1 MEAIRI
7 WIITQLFVY
16 GCKEERMGIRRC
28 ENGHYYD
35 DEKFFR
41 CPYCGINID
50 LEDEIDSDQDKTVA
64 IADINYSED
73 DDDRTI
79 MAEGKEEKRYFVT
92 GWLVC
97 VDGAEKGRD
106 YRLHMGFNR
115 IGRSYQMDICLEDD
129 LAITRDNHCSV
140 IYDDKNGQ
148 FLVKPSVGTVTY
160 LNGNYIYVFLT
171 IFLYLLKCPQSL
183 ILSALRAFCFC
194 GKPHISRSI
203 FLYFRYQAWLKSW

>member
-50 LEDEIDSDQDKTVA
+50 LEDEKDSDQDKTVA

-160 LNGNYIYVFLT
+160 LNGNIL
-171 IFLYLLKCPQSL
+171 
-183 ILSALRAFCFC
+183 LSAEIIKTGDRIRVGQSTLELVAFCN
-194 GKPHISRSI
+194 GEKK
-203 FLYFRYQAWLKSW
+203 W

>member
-7 WIITQLFVY
+7 LIITQLFVY

-160 LNGNYIYVFLT
+160 LNGNIL
-171 IFLYLLKCPQSL
+171 
-183 ILSALRAFCFC
+183 LSAEIIKTGDRIRVGQSTLELVAFCN
-194 GKPHISRSI
+194 GEKK
-203 FLYFRYQAWLKSW
+203 W

>member
-106 YRLHMGFNR
+106 YRLHMGFN
-115 IGRSYQMDICLEDD
+115 L
-129 LAITRDNHCSV
+129 
-140 IYDDKNGQ
+140 
-148 FLVKPSVGTVTY
+148 
-160 LNGNYIYVFLT
+160 
-171 IFLYLLKCPQSL
+171 SL
-183 ILSALRAFCFC
+183 I
-194 GKPHISRSI
+194 HI
-203 FLYFRYQAWLKSW
+203 

>member
-160 LNGNYIYVFLT
+160 LNGNIL
-171 IFLYLLKCPQSL
+171 
-183 ILSALRAFCFC
+183 LSAEIIKTGDIILVGQSTLELVAFCN
-194 GKPHISRSI
+194 GEKK
-203 FLYFRYQAWLKSW
+203 W

>member
-50 LEDEIDSDQDKTVA
+50 LKDEIDSDQDKTVA

-160 LNGNYIYVFLT
+160 LNGNIL
-171 IFLYLLKCPQSL
+171 
-183 ILSALRAFCFC
+183 LSAEIIKTGDRIRVGQSTLELVAFCN
-194 GKPHISRSI
+194 GEKK
-203 FLYFRYQAWLKSW
+203 W

>member
-16 GCKEERMGIRRC
+16 GCKEERMWIRRC

-160 LNGNYIYVFLT
+160 LNGNIL
-171 IFLYLLKCPQSL
+171 
-183 ILSALRAFCFC
+183 LSAEIIKTGDRIRVGQSTLELVAFCN
-194 GKPHISRSI
+194 GEKK
-203 FLYFRYQAWLKSW
+203 W

>member
-129 LAITRDNHCSV
+129 PAITRDNHCSV

-160 LNGNYIYVFLT
+160 LNGNIL
-171 IFLYLLKCPQSL
+171 
-183 ILSALRAFCFC
+183 LSAEIIKTGDRIRVGQSTLELVAFCN
-194 GKPHISRSI
+194 GEKK
-203 FLYFRYQAWLKSW
+203 W

>member
-28 ENGHYYD
+28 ENGYYD

-160 LNGNYIYVFLT
+160 LNGNIL
-171 IFLYLLKCPQSL
+171 
-183 ILSALRAFCFC
+183 LSAEIIKTGDRIRVGQSTLELVAFCN
-194 GKPHISRSI
+194 GEKK
-203 FLYFRYQAWLKSW
+203 W

>member
-64 IADINYSED
+64 IADIKYSED

-160 LNGNYIYVFLT
+160 LNGNIL
-171 IFLYLLKCPQSL
+171 
-183 ILSALRAFCFC
+183 LSAEIIKTGDRIRVGQSTLELVAFCN
-194 GKPHISRSI
+194 GEKK
-203 FLYFRYQAWLKSW
+203 W

>member
-73 DDDRTI
+73 DDYRTI

-160 LNGNYIYVFLT
+160 LNGNIL
-171 IFLYLLKCPQSL
+171 
-183 ILSALRAFCFC
+183 LSAEIIKTGDRIRVGQSTLELVAFCN
-194 GKPHISRSI
+194 GEKK
-203 FLYFRYQAWLKSW
+203 W

>member
-106 YRLHMGFNR
+106 YTLHMGFNR
-115 IGRSYQMDICLEDD
+115 IGRSYQMDI
-129 LAITRDNHCSV
+129 
-140 IYDDKNGQ
+140 
-148 FLVKPSVGTVTY
+148 
-160 LNGNYIYVFLT
+160 
-171 IFLYLLKCPQSL
+171 
-183 ILSALRAFCFC
+183 
-194 GKPHISRSI
+194 
-203 FLYFRYQAWLKSW
+203 

>member
-106 YRLHMGFNR
+106 YRLHMWFNR

-129 LAITRDNHCSV
+129 LSITRDNHCSV

-160 LNGNYIYVFLT
+160 LNGNIL
-171 IFLYLLKCPQSL
+171 
-183 ILSALRAFCFC
+183 LSAEIIKTGDRIRVGQSTLELVAFCN
-194 GKPHISRSI
+194 GEKK
-203 FLYFRYQAWLKSW
+203 W

>member
-115 IGRSYQMDICLEDD
+115 IGRSYQMDICLKDD

-160 LNGNYIYVFLT
+160 LNGNIL
-171 IFLYLLKCPQSL
+171 
-183 ILSALRAFCFC
+183 LSAEIIKTGDRIRVGQSTLELVAFCN
-194 GKPHISRSI
+194 GEKK
-203 FLYFRYQAWLKSW
+203 W

>member
-1 MEAIRI
+1 
-7 WIITQLFVY
+7 
-16 GCKEERMGIRRC
+16 MGIRRC

-115 IGRSYQMDICLEDD
+115 IGRSYQMDIWLEDD

-160 LNGNYIYVFLT
+160 LNGNIL
-171 IFLYLLKCPQSL
+171 
-183 ILSALRAFCFC
+183 LSAEIIKTGDRIRVGQSTLELVAFCN
-194 GKPHISRSI
+194 GEKK
-203 FLYFRYQAWLKSW
+203 W

>member
-115 IGRSYQMDICLEDD
+115 IGRSDQMDICLEDD

-160 LNGNYIYVFLT
+160 LNGNIL
-171 IFLYLLKCPQSL
+171 
-183 ILSALRAFCFC
+183 LSAEIIKTGDRIRVGQSTLELVAFCN
-194 GKPHISRSI
+194 GEKK
-203 FLYFRYQAWLKSW
+203 W